1 MANTTIE
8 PLWIGRDVL
17 RVAKNETRFVKNITK
32 KLSDDFIVSGTKVG
46 GTVGVRTPQRW
57 TTTKGQSLQQQ
68 GISDQVVYVTI
79 TDQANV
85 AWGWSSQQ
93 GTLNI
98 QDTRER
104 YVVPAATQ
112 IANTMDKDGL
122 SRLYQDV
129 YFAQGTPGVDPTAN
143 QTYYA
148 AADDLTQIAGVPKN
162 SRTMILNA
170 TMGTAIANANLALF
184 GPRAKIDGLF
194 EDGMLA
200 GEALKWKSWWEDV
213 NTYPHVY
220 GTYAG
225 TPLIKGASQTGAT
238 LATDGWSSGAST
250 LNKGDVFTIGSGA
263 TGVYAVNVQSYQSAG
278 LLQKFVVTA
287 TTSDVSGEMLTLAI
301 SPSIITSGAYQT
313 VVASPADNATI
324 NVIGSSAVSS
334 TQALGFHKEAFVMA
348 SADLVKPNQG
358 KYEMVRAPETG
369 LSLRF
374 WEGSDIMTDQHP
386 SRLDVI
392 YGFKTLRADWAV
404 RVQGA

>member
-1 MANTTIE
+1 MALNSIIT

-17 RVAKNETRFVKNITK
+17 RVASNETRFVKNISK

-46 GTVGVRTPQRW
+46 GTVGVRLPQRF
-57 TTTKGQSLQQQ
+57 TTTKGQALQQQ
-68 GISDQVVYVTI
+68 GITDTIVYVTI

-85 AWGWSSQQ
+85 AWSWSSSQA
-93 GTLNI
+93 TLEI

-122 SRLYQDV
+122 GRLYQDI
-129 YFAQGTPGVDPTAN
+129 YFAEGTPGTVPTSNAV
-143 QTYYA
+143 YFA
-148 AADDLTQIAGVPKN
+148 AADDLTQIAAVPKD
-162 SRTMILNA
+162 SRNMVINA
-170 TMGTAIANANLALF
+170 VMGTGIANANIALF
-184 GPRAKIDGLF
+184 QPKNDFF
-194 EDGMLA
+194 EEGMLA
-200 GEALKWKSWWEDV
+200 GQALKWKEWWEDV
-213 NTYPHVY
+213 NTFPHVY

-225 TPLIKGASQTGAT
+225 TPIVSSANQTGST
-238 LATDGWSSGAST
+238 LATSGWTSGQAT

-263 TGVYAVNVQSYQSAG
+263 TGTYAVNAQSYQSSG

-287 TTSDVSGEMLTLAI
+287 TISDSTGSMTIAI

-313 VVASPADNATI
+313 VVASPANNATI
-324 NVIGSSAVSS
+324 NVIGASGTTSM
-334 TQALGFHKEAFVMA
+334 QGLGFHKEAFVMA

-358 KYEMVRAPETG
+358 KYEMVRAPKSG
-369 LSLRF
+369 MSLRY

-392 YGFKTLRADWAV
+392 YGFRTQRADWAV
-404 RVQGA
+404 RIQS